1 MNLLV
6 SLRSELLKTIRTA
19 SFYLTLI
26 GAAAGP
32 VVYLLNVLVDE
43 DEIDASK
50 KDPLNALFKMLSEM
64 NGTALFPLF
73 VILICTLLP
82 QIEYRNNTWKQV
94 FASPQTKANVYLAKF
109 MNVHLLML
117 VFLIATHLFMFLT
130 IVGINFIKP
139 TLNLFKHPLNGNV
152 VLVNAANAYIL
163 LLAVCA
169 IQFWMGLRFRNFIVP
184 IGIGLALW
192 LSGTIMAVQY
202 KSNLV
207 YYFPYSF
214 HAFPVSTKLK
224 SSLTQIAWTSLV
236 YALLF
241 LIVGFLDFKRRT
253 VSK

>member
-1 MNLLV
+1 MSLLI
-6 SLRSELLKTIRTA
+6 SLRSELIKTTGTT

-26 GAAAGP
+26 SAAVGP
-32 VVYLLNVLVDE
+32 VMYLLNILLDE
-43 DEIDASK
+43 NEINSLG

-82 QIEYRNNTWKQV
+82 QIEYRNNTWKQI
-94 FASPQTKANVYLAKF
+94 FASPQTKLNVYLAKF

-130 IVGINFIKP
+130 ILGINLIKP
-139 TLNLFKHPLNGNV
+139 SLNLFEHPLNV
-152 VLVNAANAYIL
+152 STVLINAANAYIL
-163 LLAVCA
+163 LLAVC
-169 IQFWMGLRFRNFIVP
+169 ILQFWIGLRFRNFIVP
-184 IGIGLALW
+184 IGIGFALW
-192 LSGTIMAVQY
+192 LTGTIMAVQY

-207 YYFPYSF
+207 FYLPYSF
-214 HAFPVSTKLK
+214 PAFPVSTKLK
-224 SSLTQIAWTSLV
+224 LQLTPVAWTSLG

-241 LIVGFLDFKRRT
+241 LIAGFFDFRRRT

>member
-1 MNLLV
+1 MNLLI
-6 SLRSELLKTIRTA
+6 SLRSELLKTRKA

-26 GAAAGP
+26 GAAVGP
-32 VVYLLNVLVDE
+32 VMFLLNVLLDE
-43 DEIDASK
+43 NEIDPSQ
-50 KDPLNALFKMLSEM
+50 KDPLNAVFKILSDM

-94 FASPQTKANVYLAKF
+94 FASPQTKVNVFLAKF

-117 VFLIATHLFMFLT
+117 LFLIATHVFMLLAV
-130 IVGINFIKP
+130 VGINFIKP
-139 TLNLFKHPLNGNV
+139 ALNLFEHPLNGIT

-163 LLAVCA
+163 SLAVCA

-184 IGIGLALW
+184 IGIGFALW

-202 KSNLV
+202 KSDLV
-207 YYFPYSF
+207 FYFPYSF
-214 HAFPVSTKLK
+214 NAFPVSSKLK
-224 SSLTQIAWTSLV
+224 LQLTQVAWTSLG

-241 LIVGFLDFKRRT
+241 VIVGFIDFRRRT

>member
-1 MNLLV
+1 MNLLI
-6 SLRSELLKTIRTA
+6 SFRSELLKTRKA
-19 SFYLTLI
+19 SLYLTLI

-32 VVYLLNVLVDE
+32 VMYLLNVLIDE
-43 DEIDASK
+43 NEIDPSE

-73 VILICTLLP
+73 VILICTLLS

-94 FASPQTKANVYLAKF
+94 FASPQTKANVFLAKF

-130 IVGINFIKP
+130 IVAVNFIKP
-139 TLNLFKHPLNGNV
+139 TLNLFEHPLKGST
-152 VLVNAANAYIL
+152 VLINAANAYIL

-169 IQFWMGLRFRNFIVP
+169 IQFWLGLRFRNFIVP
-184 IGIGLALW
+184 IGIGFALW
-192 LSGTIMAVQY
+192 LTGTIMAVQY
-202 KSNLV
+202 KSDLV
-207 YYFPYSF
+207 FYFPYSF

-224 SSLTQIAWTSLV
+224 SQLTQVAWTSLG

-241 LIVGFLDFKRRT
+241 LIVGFFDFRRRT

>member
-1 MNLLV
+1 MNLLI
-6 SLRSELLKTIRTA
+6 SLRSELLKTRTA

-26 GAAAGP
+26 GAAVGP
-32 VVYLLNVLVDE
+32 VMYLLNVLMDE
-43 DEIDASK
+43 DEIDASQ
-50 KDPLNALFKMLSEM
+50 KDPLNAIFKILSDM

-94 FASPQTKANVYLAKF
+94 FASPQTKFNVFLAKF

-130 IVGINFIKP
+130 IVGVNFIKP
-139 TLNLFKHPLNGNV
+139 TLNLFEHPLNGST

-184 IGIGLALW
+184 IGIGFALW
-192 LSGTIMAVQY
+192 LAGTIMAVQY

-214 HAFPVSTKLK
+214 NAFPVSTKLK
-224 SSLTQIAWTSLV
+224 SQLTQVAWTSLG

-241 LIVGFLDFKRRT
+241 LIIGFFDFRRRT

>member
-1 MNLLV
+1 MNLLI
-6 SLRSELLKTIRTA
+6 SLQSELLKTRTA

-32 VVYLLNVLVDE
+32 VIYLLNILLDE
-43 DEIDASK
+43 GESDSLK
-50 KDPLNALFKMLSEM
+50 KDPLNALFKILSEM
-64 NGTALFPLF
+64 NGVALFPLF
-73 VILICTLLP
+73 IILICTLLP

-94 FASPQTKANVYLAKF
+94 FASPQTKVNVFLAKF

-130 IVGINFIKP
+130 IVAVNFIKP
-139 TLNLFKHPLNGNV
+139 TLNLFEHPLKGST
-152 VLVNAANAYIL
+152 VLINAANAYIL

-169 IQFWMGLRFRNFIVP
+169 IQFWMGLRSRNFIVP
-184 IGIGLALW
+184 IGIGFALW
-192 LSGTIMAVQY
+192 LAGTIMAVQY

-207 YYFPYSF
+207 FYFPYSF
-214 HAFPVSTKLK
+214 NAFPVSTKLK
-224 SSLTQIAWTSLV
+224 SQLTQVAWTSLG

-241 LIVGFLDFKRRT
+241 LIVGFFDFRRRT

>member
-1 MNLLV
+1 MNLLI
-6 SLRSELLKTIRTA
+6 SLRSELLKTRRTA
-19 SFYLTLI
+19 SLYLTLI
-26 GAAAGP
+26 GAAVGP
-32 VVYLLNVLVDE
+32 VMYLLNVLLDE
-43 DEIDASK
+43 NEIDASE
-50 KDPLNALFKMLSEM
+50 KDPLNAIFKILSDM

-94 FASPQTKANVYLAKF
+94 FASPQTKFNVFLAKF

-117 VFLIATHLFMFLT
+117 VFLTATHFFMFLS
-130 IVGINFIKP
+130 IVAINFIKP
-139 TLNLFKHPLNGNV
+139 NLNLFKHPLNGNM
-152 VLVNAANAYIL
+152 VLINAANAYIL

-169 IQFWMGLRFRNFIVP
+169 IQFWIGLRSRNFIVP
-184 IGIGLALW
+184 IGIGFALW
-192 LSGTIMAVQY
+192 LTGTIMAVQY

-207 YYFPYSF
+207 FYFPYSF

-224 SSLTQIAWTSLV
+224 SQLTQVAWTSLG

-241 LIVGFLDFKRRT
+241 LIVGFFDFRRRT

>member
-1 MNLLV
+1 MNLLI
-6 SLRSELLKTIRTA
+6 SLRSELLKTRTA

-32 VVYLLNVLVDE
+32 VIYLLNILLDE
-43 DEIDASK
+43 GESDSLK
-50 KDPLNALFKMLSEM
+50 KDPLNALFKILSEM
-64 NGTALFPLF
+64 NGVALFPLF
-73 VILICTLLP
+73 IILICTLLP

-94 FASPQTKANVYLAKF
+94 FASPQTKANVFLAKF

-130 IVGINFIKP
+130 IVAVNFIKP
-139 TLNLFKHPLNGNV
+139 TLNLFEHPLNGRT
-152 VLVNAANAYIL
+152 VLVNAANAYTL

-169 IQFWMGLRFRNFIVP
+169 IQFWLGLRFKNFIVP
-184 IGIGLALW
+184 IGIGFALW
-192 LSGTIMAVQY
+192 LTGTIMAVQY

-214 HAFPVSTKLK
+214 QAFPVSTKLK
-224 SSLTQIAWTSLV
+224 SQLTQVACTSLG

-241 LIVGFLDFKRRT
+241 LIVGFFDFRRRT

>member
-6 SLRSELLKTIRTA
+6 SLRSELLKTTRTA
-19 SFYLTLI
+19 SLYLTLI
-26 GAAAGP
+26 GAAVGP
-32 VVYLLNVLVDE
+32 VIFLLNVLVDE
-43 DEIDASK
+43 NEIDASE
-50 KDPLNALFKMLSEM
+50 KDPLNALFRILFEM
-64 NGTALFPLF
+64 NGAALFPLF

-94 FASPQTKANVYLAKF
+94 FASPQTKVNVFLAKF

-130 IVGINFIKP
+130 IVGVNFIKP
-139 TLNLFKHPLNGNV
+139 TLNLFKHPLNGNTV
-152 VLVNAANAYIL
+152 WVNAANAYIL

-184 IGIGLALW
+184 IGIGFALW
-192 LSGTIMAVQY
+192 LTGTIMAVQY

>member
-1 MNLLV
+1 MNLLI
-6 SLRSELLKTIRTA
+6 SLRSELLKTRKA

-26 GAAAGP
+26 GAAVGP
-32 VVYLLNVLVDE
+32 VMFLLNVLLDE
-43 DEIDASK
+43 NEIDPSQ
-50 KDPLNALFKMLSEM
+50 KDPLNAVFKILSDM

-94 FASPQTKANVYLAKF
+94 FASPQTKVNVFLAKF

-117 VFLIATHLFMFLT
+117 VFLIATHLFMLLA
-130 IVGINFIKP
+130 VAGINFIKP
-139 TLNLFKHPLNGNV
+139 ALNLFEHPLNGIT

-169 IQFWMGLRFRNFIVP
+169 IQFWLGLRFRNFIVP
-184 IGIGLALW
+184 IGIGFALW
-192 LSGTIMAVQY
+192 LTGTIMAVQY

-214 HAFPVSTKLK
+214 PAFPVSTKLK
-224 SSLTQIAWTSLV
+224 SQLTQVAWTSLG

-241 LIVGFLDFKRRT
+241 LIVAFFDFRRRT

>member
-1 MNLLV
+1 MNLLI
-6 SLRSELLKTIRTA
+6 SLRSELLKTRKA

-26 GAAAGP
+26 GAAVGP
-32 VVYLLNVLVDE
+32 VMFLLNVLLDE
-43 DEIDASK
+43 NEIDPSQ
-50 KDPLNALFKMLSEM
+50 KDPLNAVFKILSDM

-94 FASPQTKANVYLAKF
+94 FASPQTKVNVFLAKF

-117 VFLIATHLFMFLT
+117 VFLIATHVFMLLAV
-130 IVGINFIKP
+130 VGINFIKP
-139 TLNLFKHPLNGNV
+139 ALNLFEHPLNGIT

-163 LLAVCA
+163 SLAVCA

-184 IGIGLALW
+184 IGIGFALW
-192 LSGTIMAVQY
+192 LAGTIMAVQY

-207 YYFPYSF
+207 FYFPYSF
-214 HAFPVSTKLK
+214 PAFPVSTKLK
-224 SSLTQIAWTSLV
+224 SQLTQVAWTSLG

-241 LIVGFLDFKRRT
+241 LIVAFFDFRRRT

>member
-1 MNLLV
+1 MNLLI
-6 SLRSELLKTIRTA
+6 SLRSELLKTRTA

-26 GAAAGP
+26 GAAVGP
-32 VVYLLNVLVDE
+32 VMYLLNVLIDE
-43 DEIDASK
+43 NEIDASET
-50 KDPLNALFKMLSEM
+50 DPLNAIFKILSDM

-73 VILICTLLP
+73 IILICTLLP

-94 FASPQTKANVYLAKF
+94 FASPQTKVNVFLAKF

-130 IVGINFIKP
+130 IVAVNFIKP
-139 TLNLFKHPLNGNV
+139 TLNLFEHPLNV
-152 VLVNAANAYIL
+152 STVLVNAANAYIL

-169 IQFWMGLRFRNFIVP
+169 IQFWMGLRSRNFIVP
-184 IGIGLALW
+184 IGIGFALW
-192 LSGTIMAVQY
+192 LAGTIMAVQY
-202 KSNLV
+202 KSDLV
-207 YYFPYSF
+207 FYFPYSF

-224 SSLTQIAWTSLV
+224 SQLTQVAWTSLG

-241 LIVGFLDFKRRT
+241 LIVGFFDFRRRT

>member
-1 MNLLV
+1 MNLLI
-6 SLRSELLKTIRTA
+6 SLRSELLKTRTA

-26 GAAAGP
+26 GAAVGP
-32 VVYLLNVLVDE
+32 VMYLLNVLLDE
-43 DEIDASK
+43 NEIDQSQ
-50 KDPLNALFKMLSEM
+50 KDPLNAIFKILSDM

-94 FASPQTKANVYLAKF
+94 FASPQTKANVFLAKF

-117 VFLIATHLFMFLT
+117 VFLIATHVFMFLT

-139 TLNLFKHPLNGNV
+139 TLNLFKHPLNGST

-184 IGIGLALW
+184 IGIGFALW
-192 LSGTIMAVQY
+192 LAGTIMAVQY

-207 YYFPYSF
+207 FYFPYSF
-214 HAFPVSTKLK
+214 QAFPVSTKLK
-224 SSLTQIAWTSLV
+224 SQLTQVAWTSLG

-241 LIVGFLDFKRRT
+241 LIVGFFDFRRRT

>member
-1 MNLLV
+1 MNLII
-6 SLRSELLKTIRTA
+6 SLRSELLKTRTA
-19 SFYLTLI
+19 SFYLTVI
-26 GAAAGP
+26 GAAVGP
-32 VVYLLNVLVDE
+32 VMFLLNDLLDE
-43 DEIDASK
+43 GETDSLK
-50 KDPLNALFKMLSEM
+50 KDSLNALFKILSDM

-94 FASPQTKANVYLAKF
+94 FTSPQTKFNVFLAKF
-109 MNVHLLML
+109 INVHLLML
-117 VFLIATHLFMFLT
+117 VFLIATHLFMFLA
-130 IVGINFIKP
+130 VVAINFIKP
-139 TLNLFKHPLNGNV
+139 TLNLFKHPLDGST

-169 IQFWMGLRFRNFIVP
+169 IQFWLGLRFRNFIVP
-184 IGIGLALW
+184 IGIGFALW
-192 LSGTIMAVQY
+192 LAGTIMTVQY

-207 YYFPYSF
+207 FYFPYCF

-224 SSLTQIAWTSLV
+224 SQITQVAWTSLE

-241 LIVGFLDFKRRT
+241 LIIGFFDFRRRT

>member
-1 MNLLV
+1 MNLLI
-6 SLRSELLKTIRTA
+6 SLRSELLKTRKA

-26 GAAAGP
+26 GAAVGP
-32 VVYLLNVLVDE
+32 VMFLLNVLLDE
-43 DEIDASK
+43 NEIDPSQ
-50 KDPLNALFKMLSEM
+50 KDPLNAVFKILSDM

-94 FASPQTKANVYLAKF
+94 FASPQTKGNVFLAKL

-130 IVGINFIKP
+130 IVGINFIIP
-139 TLNLFKHPLNGNV
+139 TLNLFEHPLNGST

-163 LLAVCA
+163 LLADCA
-169 IQFWMGLRFRNFIVP
+169 IQFWLGLRFRNFIVP
-184 IGIGLALW
+184 IGIGFALW
-192 LSGTIMAVQY
+192 LAGTIMAVQY

-207 YYFPYSF
+207 FYFPYSF
-214 HAFPVSTKLK
+214 PAFPVSTKLK
-224 SSLTQIAWTSLV
+224 SQLTQVAWTSLG

-241 LIVGFLDFKRRT
+241 LIVAFFDFRRRT

>member
-1 MNLLV
+1 MNLLI
-6 SLRSELLKTIRTA
+6 SLRSELLKTRTA

-26 GAAAGP
+26 GAAVGP
-32 VVYLLNVLVDE
+32 VMYLLNILLDE
-43 DEIDASK
+43 GESDSLK
-50 KDPLNALFKMLSEM
+50 KDPLNALFKILSEM
-64 NGTALFPLF
+64 NGVALFPLF
-73 VILICTLLP
+73 IILICTLLP

-94 FASPQTKANVYLAKF
+94 FASPQTKVNVFLAKF
-109 MNVHLLML
+109 MNVQLLML

-139 TLNLFKHPLNGNV
+139 SLNLFEHPLNGST

-163 LLAVCA
+163 LLAVSA
-169 IQFWMGLRFRNFIVP
+169 IQFWMGLRSRNFIVP
-184 IGIGLALW
+184 IGIGFALW
-192 LSGTIMAVQY
+192 LAGTIMAVQY

-214 HAFPVSTKLK
+214 QAFPVSTKLK
-224 SSLTQIAWTSLV
+224 SQLTQVAWTSLG

-241 LIVGFLDFKRRT
+241 LIVGFFDFRRRT

>member
-1 MNLLV
+1 MNLLI
-6 SLRSELLKTIRTA
+6 SLRSELLKTRKA

-26 GAAAGP
+26 GAAVGP
-32 VVYLLNVLVDE
+32 VMFLLNVLLDE
-43 DEIDASK
+43 NEIDPSQ
-50 KDPLNALFKMLSEM
+50 KDPLNAIFKILSDM

-94 FASPQTKANVYLAKF
+94 FASPQTKVNVFLAKF
-109 MNVHLLML
+109 INVHLLML

-139 TLNLFKHPLNGNV
+139 TLNLFEHPLNGNI

-163 LLAVCA
+163 VLAICA
-169 IQFWMGLRFRNFIVP
+169 IQFWLGLRSRNFIVP
-184 IGIGLALW
+184 IGIGFALW
-192 LSGTIMAVQY
+192 LAGTIMAVQY

-207 YYFPYSF
+207 FYFPYSF
-214 HAFPVSTKLK
+214 NAFPVSTKLK
-224 SSLTQIAWTSLV
+224 SQLTQVAWTSLG
-236 YALLF
+236 YAILF
-241 LIVGFLDFKRRT
+241 LIVGFFDFRRRT

>member
-1 MNLLV
+1 MNLLI
-6 SLRSELLKTIRTA
+6 SLRSELLKTRRTA

-26 GAAAGP
+26 GAAVGP
-32 VVYLLNVLVDE
+32 VMFLLNILLDE
-43 DEIDASK
+43 NEIDASE
-50 KDPLNALFKMLSEM
+50 KDPLNALFKILSEM
-64 NGTALFPLF
+64 NGTALLPLF

-82 QIEYRNNTWKQV
+82 QIEYRNNTWKQT
-94 FASPQTKANVYLAKF
+94 FASPQTKVNVFLAKL

-117 VFLIATHLFMFLT
+117 IFLIATHLFMFLT

-139 TLNLFKHPLNGNV
+139 ALNLFKHPLNGRT
-152 VLVNAANAYIL
+152 VLVNAANAYML

-169 IQFWMGLRFRNFIVP
+169 IQFWIGLRFRNFIVP
-184 IGIGLALW
+184 IGIGFALW
-192 LSGTIMAVQY
+192 LTGTIMAVQY

-224 SSLTQIAWTSLV
+224 TELTQIAWTSLG
-236 YALLF
+236 YTLLF
-241 LIVGFLDFKRRT
+241 LIVGFFDFRRRT